1 VISRDQ
7 AVLTACVEEGI
18 TYFSTAASAMAA
30 VDAVGAKG
38 EPLSVADVASRQTIS
53 KKW

>member
-1 VISRDQ
+1 
-7 AVLTACVEEGI
+7 VLTACVEEGI

-38 EPLSVADVASRQTIS
+38 EPLSVVDVASRQTRERPWGAEPS
-53 KKW
+53 R

>member
-1 VISRDQ
+1 L
-7 AVLTACVEEGI
+7 VLRACVEEGI

-38 EPLSVADVASRQTIS
+38 ESLSIADVANRDTVV
-53 KKW
+53 KLWGK